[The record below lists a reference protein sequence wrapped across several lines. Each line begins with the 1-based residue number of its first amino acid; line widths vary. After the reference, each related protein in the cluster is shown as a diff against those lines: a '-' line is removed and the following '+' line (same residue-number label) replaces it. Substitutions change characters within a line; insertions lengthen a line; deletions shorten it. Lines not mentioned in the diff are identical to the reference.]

1 MITHQTKTTTK
12 TIRELPHF
20 TTIMTVFQ
28 KHETVQENKRYMAK
42 KQPLPRTK
50 AISRDSGTTAM
61 TSRMFWTEVR
71 PMTDIL

>member
-42 KQPLPRTK
+42 K
-50 AISRDSGTTAM
+50 
-61 TSRMFWTEVR
+61 
-71 PMTDIL
+71 